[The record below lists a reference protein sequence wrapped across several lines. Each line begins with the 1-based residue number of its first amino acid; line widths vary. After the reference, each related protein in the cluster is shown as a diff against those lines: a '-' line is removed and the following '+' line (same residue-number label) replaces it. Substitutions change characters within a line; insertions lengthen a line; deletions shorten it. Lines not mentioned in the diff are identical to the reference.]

1 MSGSG
6 ILIVEDENIVA
17 LDMKMRLESLGY
29 GVLGV
34 VDTGEAA
41 LEFIGRAKPDLV
53 LMDIKLKAGSDGIE
67 TARQARERVEVP
79 IIFVTAFT
87 DEGTLERAKL
97 ASPYGYI
104 VKPFHERELRIA
116 IELALYKFQYE
127 ISMRRSKDLAEEA
140 NRAKGEFLAN
150 VSHEL
155 KTPLN
160 SVIGFTELSLDLS
173 VDGEQREYLSS
184 VLRSARSLVTL
195 IDSILDFA
203 RLENGRLSPV
213 QSSFSLDEL
222 LGECVE
228 FLAVGTTSRNLEV
241 YFRRDR
247 KVPEYLVCDRSRIR
261 QILMNLVDNAVK
273 FTEQGS
279 VRLSVDLAKS
289 AVLGEARTRNG
300 RGHPGLDKAPASL
313 LLRIVVEDT
322 GMGMDPEK
330 VPKAF
335 ERFTQLD
342 GSRTRP
348 AGGTGIGLSI
358 VAKSVDLL
366 EGEILV
372 DSAKGRGSRFEVL
385 IPVHEDESRRRTG
398 RPELQGRQIL
408 VVGFDEEAR
417 QDIGETLAWLGAEA
431 LPLASLE
438 EALGALG
445 EEGRGKSLVI
455 ADEAQGQ
462 GHPEALAAMEGRL
475 IVACKPG
482 FSGRAE
488 LVSHSIGIVPYP
500 LRAGPLLAAMA
511 SLYSPGPGQPRSP
524 VPARSASPDLLPRE
538 VAPGQSPGSGSELAK
553 FLVALEMGL
562 QTREVQGLEMSC
574 KDFRD
579 IFRSMRQD
587 AGERLAFSALLLT
600 RKGDWKGLEDVLKKG
615 RLLADSMGHGL
626 VGGGKD
632 AVPGR

>member
-1 MSGSG
+1 MSGRG

-29 GVLGV
+29 EVLGV

-41 LEFIGRAKPDLV
+41 LGFIARAKPDLV
-53 LMDIKLKAGSDGIE
+53 LMDIKLKGGSDGIE
-67 TARQARERVEVP
+67 TARQAREKVEVP

-127 ISMRRSKDLAEEA
+127 LSIRRSKDLAEEA

-228 FLAVGTTSRNLEV
+228 FLAVGATSRNLDV
-241 YFRRDR
+241 FYRRDR
-247 KVPEYLVCDRSRIR
+247 RLPEYLLCDRSRIR

-273 FTEQGS
+273 FTEQDS
-279 VRLSVDLAKS
+279 VRLVAELAKP
-289 AVLGEARTRNG
+289 AALPEARAVNG
-300 RGHPGLDKAPASL
+300 RSHQGLGKAPAAL
-313 LLRIVVEDT
+313 LLRLVVEDT

-330 VPKAF
+330 IPKAF

-398 RPELQGRQIL
+398 HPELQGRQFL
-408 VVGFDEEAR
+408 LVGFDEEAR
-417 QDIGETLAWLGAEA
+417 KDIGETLAWLGAEA
-431 LPLASLE
+431 IAQASLE
-438 EALGALG
+438 EALAALG
-445 EEGRGKSLVI
+445 EDSRAKSLVI
-455 ADEAQGQ
+455 AEETQAQGRL
-462 GHPEALAAMEGRL
+462 EALASMEGRL

-488 LVSHSIGIVPYP
+488 LASLGIGVVPYP
-500 LRAGPLLAAMA
+500 LRAGPLLAAIA
-511 SLYSPGPGQPRSP
+511 SLYSPQGKPAKLPASPRTASPGQ
-524 VPARSASPDLLPRE
+524 
-538 VAPGQSPGSGSELAK
+538 GSEPGSELAK
-553 FLVALEMGL
+553 FLLALESGL
-562 QTREVQGLEMSC
+562 RTQEVQGLEMSC
-574 KDFRD
+574 RDFRD
-579 IFRSMRQD
+579 IFRSMHQD
-587 AGERLAFSALLLT
+587 AGERLAFSALLFA
-600 RKGDWKGLEDVLKKG
+600 RKGDWNGLEDVLKKG
-615 RLLADSMGHGL
+615 RLLADNMGHGL